1 MLSRRVAIGLII
13 LLTAGSIVQNAFY
26 WNHLPE
32 RVATHFNAQ
41 GEPDAWMNRTAATAM
56 MLGFQL
62 GIPLFV
68 LMMAW
73 LASSLPSS
81 MVNIPHREYWLAPER
96 REPTLRYMRDC
107 MAWIAVLTSIFMM
120 SINHLTFMAN
130 RDVASL
136 PLAPFLALMAAF
148 LVAVFAVVGCL
159 VRHFRIPRQVA

>member
-13 LLTAGSIVQNAFY
+13 LLTAGSIVQNAYY

-32 RVATHFNAQ
+32 RVATHFDAQ

-73 LASSLPSS
+73 LASSLPGS
-81 MVNIPHREYWLAPER
+81 MINIPHREYWLAPER
-96 REPTLRYMRDC
+96 SESTLRYMRDS

-130 RDVASL
+130 RDATRL
-136 PLAPFLALMAAF
+136 PPGPFLTLLIAF
-148 LVAVFAVVGCL
+148 LVAVFALVGCM
-159 VRHFRIPRQVA
+159 VRHFRIPR